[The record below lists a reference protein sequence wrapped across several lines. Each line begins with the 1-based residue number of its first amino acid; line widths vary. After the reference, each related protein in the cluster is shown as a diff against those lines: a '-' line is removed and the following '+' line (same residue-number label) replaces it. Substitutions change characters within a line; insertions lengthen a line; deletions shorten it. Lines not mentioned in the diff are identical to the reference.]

1 MNQSYSKYKGV
12 INHTDY
18 DSLVQHTEYDQFIG
32 VFHNVVPQA
41 LCDNLIQLV
50 DNPDS
55 PTDYERNFGPYRTDV
70 VAYYVF
76 NPWALTPIKNLKTA
90 VSFCLFHYGTKY
102 ASITQNSIYNP
113 SVKIQRT
120 DIGGGFHNWHH
131 ETDRNEERIGT
142 WMLYLNDLDPD
153 DGTTEF
159 IFQSKKITPSAGTLL
174 IWPAG
179 YTHSHRGNPP
189 YKKNKYVATGW
200 FLKTTDEDN
209 RREKWII

>member
-1 MNQSYSKYKGV
+1 MNQSYSKYKEI

-18 DSLVQHTEYDQFIG
+18 DTLYKHTEYDQFIG
-32 VFHNVVPQA
+32 IFHNVVSKK
-41 LCDNLIQLV
+41 LCENLIELI

-55 PTDYERNFGPYRTDV
+55 PDDYERNFGPYRNDV
-70 VAYYVF
+70 VAFYRF
-76 NPWALTPIKNLKTA
+76 NPWALTAIKHLKTA

-102 ASITQNSIYNP
+102 ASISQNYIYNP

-131 ETDRNEERIGT
+131 ETDKNEERIAT
-142 WMLYLNDLDPD
+142 WMLYLNDLDAD

-159 IFQSKKITPSAGTLL
+159 IFQSKKITPSIGTML

-189 YKKNKYVATGW
+189 YKKIKYIATGW
-200 FLKTTDEDN
+200 FLKTNDQDN
-209 RREKWII
+209 RKEKWAI